1 MGSADRS
8 TRKDSHDKDTQKKE
22 KDALDARR
30 AQLKELHEATQRH
43 KPTKK

>member
-8 TRKDSHDKDTQKKE
+8 TGKDSRDKDAKKKE
-22 KDALDARR
+22 KDALEAR
-30 AQLKELHEATQRH
+30 LTELEEAHEAMQRH